1 MFLGLASEKC
11 CLRRMSHR
19 RLEVRSDGMD
29 WIYGAMIRAPSALI
43 NNFAIFGYI
52 SVSSFN
58 PLGPGQQISIDS
70 CSLRQITECFQLN
83 HNLTT
88 VAAQLLSARPD
99 PPLLISLSAAAAA
112 KDQELAVRF
121 ISVTLP
127 SSDPNPDHNYNDI

>member
-1 MFLGLASEKC
+1 MLSEKD
-11 CLRRMSHR
+11 
-19 RLEVRSDGMD
+19 VAPKARSEIRWDGWMD

-88 VAAQLLSARPD
+88 VAAECSA
-99 PPLLISLSAAAAA
+99 
-112 KDQELAVRF
+112 
-121 ISVTLP
+121 
-127 SSDPNPDHNYNDI
+127 